1 MKVQELIFR
10 LTRYYEPD
18 AELHVEYWDRDLVN
32 TWLLLVGGDPFDKNS
47 PQLTEREW
55 SEVINKMD
63 EGEFSYQR
71 MAAEV
76 LTEIAEEVI
85 ESRKEEV

>member
-10 LTRYYEPD
+10 LTRYYAPD
-18 AELHVEYWDRDLVN
+18 TELHVEYWDRDLVN
-32 TWLLLVGGDPFDKNS
+32 TWLLLGGPDPFDKDS
-47 PQLTEREW
+47 PQLTESEW

-63 EGEFSYQR
+63 EGEFIYQR

-76 LTEIAEEVI
+76 LTETAEEVI
-85 ESRKEEV
+85 ESRKEKV

>member
-32 TWLLLVGGDPFDKNS
+32 NWLRLDHHAA

-63 EGEFSYQR
+63 EGEFIYQR

-76 LTEIAEEVI
+76 LTETAEEVI
-85 ESRKEEV
+85 ESRKEKV